1 MTKKYYF
8 PNDEHID
15 EVFGGSE
22 LICLDRKE
30 VDRLARDWTR
40 GTENTLISVW
50 RMFHEATESEKEEYG
65 VYDSNK

>member
-15 EVFGGSE
+15 SVFGGSE

-30 VDRLARDWTR
+30 VDRLAREWKRDFGTTLAETWR
-40 GTENTLISVW
+40 G
-50 RMFHEATESEKEEYG
+50 FHEADKNEIAEYG
-65 VYDSNK
+65 VYDSDN